1 MDPAEGILIHL
12 LVFPEARL
20 PLIRPAL
27 LLFIPPAQP
36 PLNPPAPPPFRPP
49 PFGPPVPPPLRPRV
63 MARRPWLGTPWA
75 RVDGEAATRPFSLP
89 RPRARRLDRLAEALD
104 HLLPPP
110 PLENGR
116 IGGELRLW
124 LRRLWGLIGS
134 AGSVQRPVPPEES
147 KRKCPLWPIQVA
159 VVVGE
164 VGEVGEVAVHPGHRS
179 VLRLLMSMSIS
190 LIPGDKC
197 YSS

>member
-27 LLFIPPAQP
+27 LLFIR
-36 PLNPPAPPPFRPP
+36 PAPPPFRPP
-49 PFGPPVPPPLRPRV
+49 VPPPLRCLLFIPPVPPPLRPRV
-63 MARRPWLGTPWA
+63 MARRPWLGPPWA

-89 RPRARRLDRLAEALD
+89 RRLDCLAEALD
-104 HLLPPP
+104 HLLQPPPPP

-164 VGEVGEVAVHPGHRS
+164 VGEVAVHPGHRS